1 MNNIQLL
8 KTEATIPYSISLL
21 RKILMDTPGM
31 DEWDETFTKHEV
43 IEKFPEEGGII
54 RVIEYLFI
62 KFPLMM
68 DNRDIVQEK
77 KIWEEYNGNEHN
89 CLIIS
94 KSIEHQSHP
103 PQKKIIR
110 GEMILSGIYLKENK
124 IGQTDIYLVNNVDL
138 KIKTGADLVN
148 KIAKKK
154 PKEFIENL
162 TKFCKK
168 CSKK

>member
-31 DEWDETFTKHEV
+31 DEWDETNKHEV

-89 CLIIS
+89 C
-94 KSIEHQSHP
+94 
-103 PQKKIIR
+103 
-110 GEMILSGIYLKENK
+110 
-124 IGQTDIYLVNNVDL
+124 
-138 KIKTGADLVN
+138 
-148 KIAKKK
+148 
-154 PKEFIENL
+154 
-162 TKFCKK
+162 
-168 CSKK
+168 